1 MIGFLHPEPS
11 PPPPVANP
19 QSQCVISTLLPPPN
33 GVLPPPLASSS
44 HLSMP
49 PHCSHCYWTPLKV
62 LRAQIARLPP
72 WQEITRLFAL
82 LIVACHRGIAKPHPS
97 SYFAGIF
104 QPSTFGMAP
113 LPKTYHSCHSP
124 GCQIGLLSNFT
135 RAGLHAAKYF
145 KDQTRNT
152 NTLEWL
158 PPNNV
163 PLQSLLHVNIILC
176 LPHRARDSTNPT
188 DTATR
193 FTP

>member
-1 MIGFLHPEPS
+1 M
-11 PPPPVANP
+11 
-19 QSQCVISTLLPPPN
+19 
-33 GVLPPPLASSS
+33 LPPPLASSS

-82 LIVACHRGIAKPHPS
+82 LIVACIASLTQAVILQKYFNRQPLEWRPS
-97 SYFAGIF
+97 KNISLF
-104 QPSTFGMAP
+104 
-113 LPKTYHSCHSP
+113 CHSP

-163 PLQSLLHVNIILC
+163 PLQSLLRVNIILC
-176 LPHRARDSTNPT
+176 LPHRARDKSNRHSNALHALKPFPNMSQTFG
-188 DTATR
+188 R
-193 FTP
+193 FWSLF

>member
-1 MIGFLHPEPS
+1 M
-11 PPPPVANP
+11 
-19 QSQCVISTLLPPPN
+19 LPPPN

-82 LIVACHRGIAKPHPS
+82 LIVACHRGIASLTQAVILQK
-97 SYFAGIF
+97 YFNR
-104 QPSTFGMAP
+104 QPLEWRP

-135 RAGLHAAKYF
+135 PGLHAAKYF